1 MEAHSTVCEKCP
13 FVAMGLCGRVEE
25 CPNYCE
31 NIWRNGQTQE
41 VKVVKDC
48 SPKRQLIQSQHTN
61 TRIEWLQSNIEQLT
75 SKNEKLEASL
85 NTLIS
90 QSQMVIRAIEQTISQ
105 DPRKITLKGDSDAR
119 SI

>member
-1 MEAHSTVCEKCP
+1 MDDRDTVCEKCP
-13 FVAMGLCGRVEE
+13 FVAMGACARVEE

-31 NIWRNGQTQE
+31 NVWRNGQTQE

-48 SPKRQLIQSQHTN
+48 STRRQLIQSQHTN
-61 TRIEWLQSNIEQLT
+61 TRMIWLQKRMEELAD
-75 SKNEKLEASL
+75 KNEKLEASL